1 MQLDSLRWKK
11 IVKEVK
17 TKNMFDCRNKIV
29 QILQVLFRNNESLD
43 ESLVAFFEAREGHWV
58 GQAELEA
65 LEVKVVHFRVGK
77 EPIHDPEEAGWGKDD
92 KALPEG
98 LRGSDCQDRQD
109 DREGP
114 KEEVI

>member
-43 ESLVAFFEAREGHWV
+43 ESLVAFLRRE
-58 GQAELEA
+58 
-65 LEVKVVHFRVGK
+65 
-77 EPIHDPEEAGWGKDD
+77 
-92 KALPEG
+92 KATE
-98 LRGSDCQDRQD
+98 
-109 DREGP
+109 
-114 KEEVI
+114 